1 MTRYVF
7 LNCLQILLFE
17 ADENCGDIDED
28 WAPMLSAAVTGNSC
42 VYESPGCRGHGGV
55 VESRRRAP
63 AGASSWW
70 PADASTSPDDHVVD
84 SVRRLDSRH
93 HPGTC
98 TSSWWPA
105 DASTLPDDHVV
116 DSVRRLD
123 SRHHPGTCMWTA
135 QTKDAS
141 LQHCHVLAD
150 DNWPSHVD
158 DLLLPTSETYKWMTV
173 KRSATKPGLLQSD
186 YLMHRLIG
194 RYRRS
199 KHRRKLFTS
208 LQFKLICCAFTSGCE
223 QRILRATV
231 VKKITFSVSG

>member
-98 TSSWWPA
+98 
-105 DASTLPDDHVV
+105 
-116 DSVRRLD
+116 
-123 SRHHPGTCMWTA
+123 MWTA
-135 QTKDAS
+135 QPKDAS

-223 QRILRATV
+223 QRILRAAV
-231 VKKITFSVSG
+231 VKKSRFRFRDNAMKVTDRVRVCG